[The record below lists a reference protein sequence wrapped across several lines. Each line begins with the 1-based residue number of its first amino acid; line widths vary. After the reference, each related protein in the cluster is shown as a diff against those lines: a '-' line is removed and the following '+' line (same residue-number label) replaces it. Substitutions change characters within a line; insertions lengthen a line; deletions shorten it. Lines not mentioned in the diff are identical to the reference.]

1 MLATILAIGEH
12 KFCVIRG
19 GEVQQIAVTEIVA
32 GDICQVKYGKYIRC
46 YMFMFKKKE
55 SYSSSIQN

>member
-32 GDICQVKYGKYIRC
+32 GDICQVKYGKY
-46 YMFMFKKKE
+46 MLHVHVQKKE